1 VKTKSDSLLAR
12 PRSLGRMVIELTN
25 VHACESRCDGNEP
38 LSSNVSAVLHVLF
51 SGDLLETLVDL
62 IEYSN
67 ELNPTFSIEFRQF
80 VRSLFRY
87 CNAQV
92 TALLLDCYS
101 AIHSDSKLFRHIS
114 PTTVTIRLSTP
125 FFDAQLIPLDIEC
138 SQTTRYKP

>member
-1 VKTKSDSLLAR
+1 
-12 PRSLGRMVIELTN
+12 MVIELTN
-25 VHACESRCDGNEP
+25 VHARESRCDGNEL

-67 ELNPTFSIEFRQF
+67 ELNPTFSIEFRRF

-92 TALLLDCYS
+92 TALLLESYS
-101 AIHSDSKLFRHIS
+101 AIHSDSKFFRHIS

-125 FFDAQLIPLDIEC
+125 VFDAQLIPLDIEC
-138 SQTTRYKP
+138 LQTTRCTPQADK